1 MIMTY
6 LTFENYALM
15 AAGSG
20 ATSGFKETNSI
31 SGLIALG
38 LYEMEKA
45 GLIEWKNKEIYITGN
60 LKVIPEHLSCLRPIA
75 ETIEKKRGGRD
86 SVAVEELISEEAFS
100 EPGKLIESITKHL
113 VESGLFREEK
123 TKGIFGITRTKQV
136 PDPDAL
142 RKCRSELLSPMTDPA
157 DGSDRL
163 AVCEALIKTDAA
175 GKCFS
180 DDELSAVKTSIKKAG
195 DTDAGRI
202 VRSTVDEVDSIIDTF
217 EAEYILFAAS
227 FTTIFSE

>member
-1 MIMTY
+1 
-6 LTFENYALM
+6 
-15 AAGSG
+15 
-20 ATSGFKETNSI
+20 
-31 SGLIALG
+31 
-38 LYEMEKA
+38 
-45 GLIEWKNKEIYITGN
+45 
-60 LKVIPEHLSCLRPIA
+60 
-75 ETIEKKRGGRD
+75 
-86 SVAVEELISEEAFS
+86 
-100 EPGKLIESITKHL
+100 
-113 VESGLFREEK
+113 
-123 TKGIFGITRTKQV
+123 
-136 PDPDAL
+136 
-142 RKCRSELLSPMTDPA
+142 MTDPA